1 MLYPIMPIYL
11 KSIGFSIVL
20 IGVLE
25 GVAEA
30 FAGLSK
36 RYFGKLSD
44 SLGKRIPFV
53 RAGYAFGAVSKPI
66 MAVFI

>member
-20 IGVLE
+20 IGILE

-30 FAGLSK
+30 TAGLSK
-36 RYFGKLSD
+36 GYFEALGCD
-44 SLGKRIPFV
+44 GKRVPFV
-53 RAGYAFGAVSKPI
+53 QLGYT
-66 MAVFI
+66 

>member
-20 IGVLE
+20 GILE

-30 FAGLSK
+30 TAGLSK
-36 RYFGKLSD
+36 AISENVRCD
-44 SLGKRIPFV
+44 CERVPFV
-53 RAGYAFGAVSKPI
+53 QQVIAFSAISNP
-66 MAVFI
+66 

>member
-20 IGVLE
+20 IGILE

-30 FAGLSK
+30 TAGLSK
-36 RYFGKLSD
+36 GYFEKRST
-44 SLGKRIPFV
+44 GKRVLCPTGLYF
-53 RAGYAFGAVSKPI
+53 
-66 MAVFI
+66 